1 MSRQSK
7 VLIGLLVALSW
18 ILARSIPVWFLHS
31 TIIWQIIAIFIV
43 CIYLS
48 IGIALNKQIHEQYIV
63 YDADIFKV
71 RNINQKA
78 KTQLTIKSTI
88 LLSIGILIM
97 LSLIISCFGIV
108 KPKYTIKTL
117 VYVVL
122 IAPMLEELVYR
133 EFIFNYLSNFNLL
146 FAFAFESLL
155 FTAVHLPNSLL
166 GSLYDLLGAVIL
178 TYVYYRSHRNVYASW
193 TVHITN
199 NIFNLLL
206 PLILQI

>member
-31 TIIWQIIAIFIV
+31 TIIWQIIAIFVV

-108 KPKYTIKTL
+108 KQKYTIKTL

-122 IAPMLEELVYR
+122 IAPILEELVYR

>member
-18 ILARSIPVWFLHS
+18 ILARGIPVWFLHS
-31 TIIWQIIAIFIV
+31 TMIWQIIAVFIF
-43 CIYLS
+43 CMYLS
-48 IGIALNKQIHEQYIV
+48 IGLVLNQQIHAHYIV
-63 YDADIFKV
+63 YDADIFKA

-78 KTQLTIKSTI
+78 KTKLTIKSTI
-88 LLSIGILIM
+88 VLSIGILLM
-97 LSLIISCFGIV
+97 LSLIISCFGIA
-108 KPKYTIKTL
+108 KQKYTIKTL
-117 VYVVL
+117 IYAVL

-146 FAFAFESLL
+146 FAFVFESLL
-155 FTAVHLPNSLL
+155 FTTVHLPNSLL
-166 GSLYDLLGAVIL
+166 GSLYDLIGAVIL

-206 PLILQI
+206 PLIL

>member
-1 MSRQSK
+1 MSRRSK

-178 TYVYYRSHRNVYASW
+178 TYVYYQSHRNVYASW

>member
-1 MSRQSK
+1 MSRRSK

>member
-48 IGIALNKQIHEQYIV
+48 IGIALNKQIHEQYII

-71 RNINQKA
+71 RNINQKV

-97 LSLIISCFGIV
+97 LSLIISCFGIT
-108 KPKYTIKTL
+108 KQKYTIKTL